1 MKALAQSRDLLLK
14 RGTRRLLLGLWLT
27 CWSIGSLTYADEL
40 TPTQAAQ
47 ATEIQCNNL
56 VYALGKTSVCFA
68 DHFLTTAAQQT
79 SLPISKQFH
88 AVQLGSDKVFDSP
101 FTVISGNGSF
111 RFTDQER
118 KNLRQYLTCGGFLLA
133 SPGCS
138 DSAWD
143 ASFRSELK
151 QILPEAQI
159 KKIPMSHPLFS
170 TVYRI
175 PTLNL
180 KSGGTTLVEGIEL
193 NGRIVMIHSAEGLND
208 AHHAS
213 GCCCCG
219 GNQILES
226 EHVNV
231 NILLYAL
238 LN

>member
-1 MKALAQSRDLLLK
+1 MKADCISKVLTVTRALLATLMV
-14 RGTRRLLLGLWLT
+14 GWA
-27 CWSIGSLTYADEL
+27 SIAAAADL
-40 TPTQAAQ
+40 TPGQVVK

-56 VYALGKTSVCFA
+56 VYAGGKTSVCFA
-68 DHFLTTAAQQT
+68 DHFLTTAASQT
-79 SLPISKQFH
+79 NLQINKQFRPVEL
-88 AVQLGSDKVFDSP
+88 ASDQVFDSP

-111 RFTDQER
+111 RFTEQER

-138 DSAWD
+138 DQAWD

-151 QILPEAQI
+151 LILPEAQI
-159 KKIPMSHPLFS
+159 KKVPMSHPLFS
-170 TVYRI
+170 LIYRI

-180 KSGGTTLVEGIEL
+180 KSGGTTLVDGIEL
-193 NGRIVMIHSAEGLND
+193 NGRIVMIHSSEGLND